1 MEMYSSSI
9 VQHRGNQFIEPTLS
23 TKTCNMEKEIKTNW
37 NVITG
42 GPCTGKTTV
51 INILTNR
58 GYKTTIEHA
67 RHYIDTQKIKGRT
80 VEEIK
85 ENKKQFQLGVL
96 NMQIEQ
102 EAALNPDDIVFLDRA
117 LPDAMAYYQFLGL
130 EYDNRL
136 VEQCNKYCY
145 HKVFILGR
153 LPLINDYARLE
164 DEEAQMQIHNLIIK
178 VYESFSCPIVHVPV
192 LEPEERVDFILK
204 KV

>member
-1 MEMYSSSI
+1 M
-9 VQHRGNQFIEPTLS
+9 
-23 TKTCNMEKEIKTNW
+23 KKELKTNW

-51 INILTNR
+51 INLLSER

-102 EAALNPDDIVFLDRA
+102 EAELAPEDKVFLDRA

-130 EYDNRL
+130 EYDDRL
-136 VEQCNKYCY
+136 IEQCNKYCY
-145 HKVFILGR
+145 NKIFILDR

-164 DEEAQMQIHNLIIK
+164 DEQEQIRIHNLIIQ
-178 VYESFSCPIVHVPV
+178 VYESFPCPIVYVPV
-192 LEPEERVDFILK
+192 LKPEERIDFILK
-204 KV
+204 NL

>member
-1 MEMYSSSI
+1 
-9 VQHRGNQFIEPTLS
+9 
-23 TKTCNMEKEIKTNW
+23 MEKELKTNW

-51 INILTNR
+51 IKLLTKR

-67 RHYIDTQKIKGRT
+67 RHYIDTQKIRGRT
-80 VEEIK
+80 IEEIK

-96 NMQIEQ
+96 EMQIEQ
-102 EAALNPDDIVFLDRA
+102 ESELNLTDVVFLDRA

-136 VEQCNKYCY
+136 IEQCNKYCY
-145 HKVFILGR
+145 NKVFILER

-164 DEEAQMQIHNLIIK
+164 DEEEQLRIHNLIIK
-178 VYESFSCPIVHVPV
+178 VYESFPCPIVHVPV
-192 LEPEERVDFILK
+192 LVPEKRVDFILK
-204 KV
+204 NL